1 MTGIRGGRGARLE
14 QEGNN
19 PGGNGTPNQFVVDF
33 VAALAAAN
41 ILNQPRVDAESR
53 AREITKDFRRMNPP
67 SFDGSII
74 NDDNIRVH
82 LLACQLSGEANE
94 WWESVLAA
102 RRDARRVARA
112 AENVEAP
119 DIENLTWAE
128 FEKMF
133 ENQYFPESY
142 REQLRDKLRNLSK
155 SGKSKVGRDRGNT
168 FQPTHSQQ
176 SFRAPF
182 STGFGGHSS
191 RPPVTCHQCGQEGH
205 IRAHCPQTPSQ
216 LRPPPPLRSQ
226 TPGAC
231 FGCGGFGHVA
241 RFCPQ
246 KVGARSESGS
256 VQQPRSGQ
264 SFGQNQQRVD
274 AQQDDE
280 ETGVLRTRFLSG
292 EASEGWSIH
301 ADQSIRFQGN
311 KDLSN
316 TPPSP
321 DTETKTPFSFTGLGV
336 STDVET
342 SYTAR
347 IMILSMVPFIILQLP
362 KILNSTTGTRVAILV
377 SLVVTVVFLFSYL
390 FYQIFEPWIQ
400 NRRFEYLLQKYV
412 KDKLLGLLSRNGHPN
427 ITFMKELFHELDKD
441 KNGYISQAELRG
453 LILGSQLKEICLD
466 RNTLVDTVISAFDTS
481 NDAQIGEAEFVKGL
495 LKYVF
500 DAHQSSSTQDQGHFK
515 FFSSNVKK
523 NVEEQQSLLAKRKGS
538 RGQRVDKSWWNYL
551 KAGFLLVLGTAI
563 TVLLT
568 QPLIKTVSEFATS
581 ANISSFYVSYVVIP
595 LAFNYRQA
603 VATITN
609 STQKT
614 KKAISLTL
622 SEIYGAV
629 FMNNVMGL
637 IMFLIL
643 VYIRNL
649 PWDVSAEVLVV
660 LIICLVMGVFTSVRT
675 SFPLWTSLVAYL
687 LYPISL
693 LLLYV
698 LTTVL
703 GWS

>member
-1 MTGIRGGRGARLE
+1 MKRAS
-14 QEGNN
+14 
-19 PGGNGTPNQFVVDF
+19 
-33 VAALAAAN
+33 
-41 ILNQPRVDAESR
+41 ILLL
-53 AREITKDFRRMNPP
+53 FLLL
-67 SFDGSII
+67 SII
-74 NDDNIRVH
+74 NSSSSRFIRENLGIVSNVDELKLFASTVTCEPTYGFLPCTSVLWGQLFLIVVYEFFLSLGDKYVGAGSDLFFDMIGPGIFGASLFH
-82 LLACQLSGEANE
+82 ILGSIPVTVFMLVSGLSASTETAEEQAVMSMGLLAGSAVMFLTLIWGTC
-94 WWESVLAA
+94 
-102 RRDARRVARA
+102 VA
-112 AENVEAP
+112 
-119 DIENLTWAE
+119 IG
-128 FEKMF
+128 
-133 ENQYFPESY
+133 
-142 REQLRDKLRNLSK
+142 SK
-155 SGKSKVGRDRGNT
+155 N
-168 FQPTHSQQ
+168 
-176 SFRAPF
+176 
-182 STGFGGHSS
+182 
-191 RPPVTCHQCGQEGH
+191 
-205 IRAHCPQTPSQ
+205 
-216 LRPPPPLRSQ
+216 
-226 TPGAC
+226 
-231 FGCGGFGHVA
+231 
-241 RFCPQ
+241 
-246 KVGARSESGS
+246 
-256 VQQPRSGQ
+256 
-264 SFGQNQQRVD
+264 
-274 AQQDDE
+274 
-280 ETGVLRTRFLSG
+280 
-292 EASEGWSIH
+292 
-301 ADQSIRFQGN
+301 
-311 KDLSN
+311 LSN
-316 TPPSP
+316 TPPSL

-515 FFSSNVKK
+515 FFSSNVKN

-603 VATITN
+603 VATITT

-643 VYIRNL
+643 IYIRDL

-660 LIICLVMGVFTSVRT
+660 LIICLVMGVFTSART

>member
-1 MTGIRGGRGARLE
+1 MTRAS
-14 QEGNN
+14 
-19 PGGNGTPNQFVVDF
+19 
-33 VAALAAAN
+33 
-41 ILNQPRVDAESR
+41 ILL
-53 AREITKDFRRMNPP
+53 F
-67 SFDGSII
+67 FLLLSII
-74 NDDNIRVH
+74 NSSSSRSIRENLGIVSNVDELKLFASTVTCEPTYGFLPCTSVLWGQLFLILVYEFLLSLGDKYVGAGSDLFFDMIGPGIFGASLFH
-82 LLACQLSGEANE
+82 ILGSIPVAVFMLVSGLSASTETAEEQAVMSMALLAGSAVMFLTLIWGTC
-94 WWESVLAA
+94 
-102 RRDARRVARA
+102 VA
-112 AENVEAP
+112 
-119 DIENLTWAE
+119 I
-128 FEKMF
+128 
-133 ENQYFPESY
+133 
-142 REQLRDKLRNLSK
+142 
-155 SGKSKVGRDRGNT
+155 
-168 FQPTHSQQ
+168 
-176 SFRAPF
+176 
-182 STGFGGHSS
+182 
-191 RPPVTCHQCGQEGH
+191 
-205 IRAHCPQTPSQ
+205 
-216 LRPPPPLRSQ
+216 
-226 TPGAC
+226 
-231 FGCGGFGHVA
+231 
-241 RFCPQ
+241 
-246 KVGARSESGS
+246 GS
-256 VQQPRSGQ
+256 
-264 SFGQNQQRVD
+264 
-274 AQQDDE
+274 
-280 ETGVLRTRFLSG
+280 
-292 EASEGWSIH
+292 
-301 ADQSIRFQGN
+301 